1 MVKDS
6 DKKAGAL
13 GAEKTGGT
21 LSGLFAEENA
31 VDRRT
36 LWRIGWWAAA
46 ALCAVVV
53 AVLAN
58 QAALGWRRDHISAA
72 DLARQT
78 QLIQSSARDSQ
89 SEQRQLAS
97 AIETLNNDRDRL
109 YARVTVLEQSLDSV
123 TGALA
128 KQGSGPTAAAVPSPG
143 KPSQAVMAPTE
154 SQPPASSPPVQAGLP
169 ASAAASGPT
178 VANVIGAPTV
188 VPVASGA
195 SVAPETLRADGGKP
209 GPGTVQAAHAQ
220 MPAGSSPGPS
230 QSGSSAST
238 TSAAASLFAAKS
250 MATPSDSAAGKPT
263 GPDKLATA
271 EPSPAVD
278 AENTKP
284 TDTTDT
290 GASATPAQKTEFAVD
305 LGTANSLNGLR
316 ALWRG
321 LSKTHK
327 ELAALRPII
336 IVKEGNNGL
345 GMQLRLGAGPLSDA
359 AAAAKICANLAES
372 QRACETTVY
381 DGQRLAIRGDDTNQ
395 PDAAKPATASTA
407 TKPVY
412 PQRRRAAPTPQPQQ
426 HHGAIREEPPPPAAP
441 PAAAPP
447 PAESST
453 LSSFFHRS

>member
-21 LSGLFAEENA
+21 LSGLLAEENSF
-31 VDRRT
+31 DRRT

-58 QAALGWRRDHISAA
+58 QAALGWRRDRVSAA
-72 DLARQT
+72 DMARQT
-78 QLIQSSARDSQ
+78 QLIQSLARDSQ

-128 KQGSGPTAAAVPSPG
+128 KQSSGPAAAPTLG
-143 KPSQAVMAPTE
+143 KTSQAVVASAEP
-154 SQPPASSPPVQAGLP
+154 QPAASSSPGQAALP
-169 ASAAASGPT
+169 ASAATSGPT

-188 VPVASGA
+188 APVASGA
-195 SVAPETLRADGGKP
+195 PVVSEPLRAEGGKP
-209 GPGTVQAAHAQ
+209 GAGSVQAAHAQ
-220 MPAGSSPGPS
+220 MPAGSSPGSS
-230 QSGSSAST
+230 QPGSNVPT
-238 TSAAASLFAAKS
+238 TSAAASLFAARS
-250 MATPSDSAAGKPT
+250 TPAPSDSAAGKPT
-263 GPDKLATA
+263 APDKLANV
-271 EPSPAVD
+271 EPAPAAD

-284 TDTTDT
+284 TDAADT
-290 GASATPAQKTEFAVD
+290 NAGATPVQKTEFAVD

-321 LSKTHK
+321 LSKSHK

-336 IVKEGNNGL
+336 IVKEGNSGL
-345 GMQLRLGAGPLSDA
+345 GMQLRLGAGPLADA
-359 AAAAKICANLAES
+359 AAAARICANLAES

-381 DGQRLAIRGDDTNQ
+381 DGQRLAIRSDDANQ
-395 PDAAKPATASTA
+395 PDAPKPAAASAA
-407 TKPVY
+407 TKPAY
-412 PQRRRAAPTPQPQQ
+412 QQRRRVAPPPPPQQ
-426 HHGAIREEPPPPAAP
+426 HHGAAREEPPPPAPPP

-453 LSSFFHRS
+453 LSSFFRRS